1 MDLRKTIEDLHRQKE
16 RLDRT
21 IAALEELQGV
31 VTGAV
36 FKTKCRSD
44 RKLQKPKSS
53 ENIRE

>member
-31 VTGAV
+31 VTGAAV
-36 FKTKCRSD
+36 KRSSG
-44 RKLQKPKSS
+44 RKL
-53 ENIRE
+53 E